1 MKQAVFAIEKGR
13 PFMLNTSRKNKLMK
27 KVFLFAL
34 TLLTASAVLLAQPKP
49 QALKKTME
57 LKMART
63 TDDDMPGTRGAG
75 VVWHPLQKKYYAAF
89 AGNIG
94 YPLCVF
100 DIKGKRLSDDALNT
114 DVDTRG
120 IWYNY
125 VTKKIQVN
133 AYGDN
138 GWAEYTLDAKG
149 IPTGVDVLFEG
160 QNQPSDQSVGAFD
173 GKAKSVYFL
182 NSDGNIEKYSTA
194 TAEPTGTITL
204 HLGKRKESDEDV
216 VDEDEPLA
224 DYNYT
229 TVVFTGLP
237 GSEIALLNL
246 TNRHIELYNIKTG
259 YKTKELSV
267 PEDVPMEASFNF
279 AYANGIYWLF
289 DMEARTWI
297 GLK

>member
-1 MKQAVFAIEKGR
+1 
-13 PFMLNTSRKNKLMK
+13 MK
-27 KVFLFAL
+27 KLLLFGL
-34 TLLTASAVLLAQPKP
+34 TLLTSASVLFAQPKP
-49 QALKKTME
+49 QALKKIMT
-57 LKMART
+57 LKMPRT
-63 TDDDMPGTRGAG
+63 ADDDMPGTRGAG

-100 DIKGKRLSDDALNT
+100 DIKGKQLSDDALNT
-114 DVDTRG
+114 DIDIRG

-125 VTKKIQVN
+125 VAKKIQVN
-133 AYGDN
+133 AYGEN
-138 GWAEYTLDAKG
+138 GWGEYTLNAKG

-160 QNQPSDQSVGAFD
+160 QNQPGEQSVGAFD

-182 NSDGNIEKYSTA
+182 NSEGNLDKYSIA
-194 TAEPTGTITL
+194 SAELTGTITL
-204 HLGKRKESDEDV
+204 HLGKRKESDEG

-246 TNRHIELYNIKTG
+246 TNRNIELYNIKTG
-259 YKTKELSV
+259 YKAKELSV

-279 AYANGIYWLF
+279 AYTNGMYWLF
-289 DMEARTWI
+289 DMEARTWT